1 MCCRFYVDEEEKE
14 ELEALPGI
22 KVSGGAVFKRGDVN
36 PGGAAPVIFSSGET
50 LTVDMM
56 RFGFRVRP
64 AGEAKDKLLINARAE
79 TVLER
84 RTFSSAAASSRCIV
98 PARLFYEWNSRREK
112 SEFRL
117 SGKSSPL
124 LYMAGIWQSTDAGPE
139 FVIIT
144 TMANESMAPVHDRM
158 PLVLPEDRI
167 GMWILK
173 NDKTRELLKTE
184 PAPLFR
190 TSEYEQLSLF

>member
-1 MCCRFYVDEEEKE
+1 
-14 ELEALPGI
+14 
-22 KVSGGAVFKRGDVN
+22 
-36 PGGAAPVIFSSGET
+36 
-50 LTVDMM
+50 
-56 RFGFRVRP
+56 
-64 AGEAKDKLLINARAE
+64 
-79 TVLER
+79 
-84 RTFSSAAASSRCIV
+84 
-98 PARLFYEWNSRREK
+98 
-112 SEFRL
+112 
-117 SGKSSPL
+117 
-124 LYMAGIWQSTDAGPE
+124 MAGIWQSTDAGPE